1 MNAKHFLSLVLVA
14 ALAGTG
20 GWFLSNRQHHSHAAP
35 EANAPAPGGKIYSCS
50 MHPQIRSDKPGRCP
64 ICFMELAP
72 IGSGTSSA
80 QLPAG
85 SVQLSAS
92 VINVINVQTAEVKRQ
107 PLSRSLRV
115 AGVIDDNDTRHRRL
129 SAYVDGRIEKLFV
142 NYIGAEVTAGQPLA
156 TFYSPMLL
164 AMEREYAAL
173 RQQKPA
179 SDASGLLAEHQRLV
193 DAAAQRLKRL
203 GLNDAQIAALENKST
218 AESTS
223 ELLAPMAGTVITREV
238 YEGQYVKE
246 GERLFELADFSRM
259 WFRFDAYERDLA
271 WIKPGQMVDVT
282 TPAAPGK
289 VFTAPITFIDPNL
302 DDKTRSAKVRVELEN
317 PLVEREG
324 KQRRVLYHKLY
335 AEGIVKIEVPEAL
348 TVPRSAV
355 LSPAGQPV
363 VYVDKGGGI
372 FEQRKLKLGRAG
384 DELWEVLDGLKA
396 GEFVVMAGNLLIDAQ
411 AQLNSG
417 TVVGHQHG
425 GETNVSAPL
434 LKPAVALTE
443 AQQTTAKDFI
453 AVADALEAALAKS
466 SVAEFNQE
474 AAKLHAVVPALTKAF
489 VDTPD
494 WQPLVQPIE
503 RIGHLAAASDI
514 KAARKAFVPFTA
526 AAVDFARNLRIHDA
540 RFKSL
545 KIFEC
550 PMVNMSF
557 PGAPKTSRW
566 LQIQGPLRNPFLAPD
581 MIDCGTEVK

>member
-1 MNAKHFLSLVLVA
+1 MNSKHFLSLVLVA

-20 GWFLSNRQHHSHAAP
+20 GWFLSAHQHHPPAAAD
-35 EANAPAPGGKIYSCS
+35 ANAPSGKIYSCS
-50 MHPQIRSDKPGRCP
+50 MHPQIRSNKPGRCP
-64 ICFMELAP
+64 ICLMELAP
-72 IGSGTSSA
+72 IGSGASAA
-80 QLPAG
+80 QLPVG

-92 VINVINVQTAEVKRQ
+92 VINVINVQTVEVKRQ

-129 SAYVDGRIEKLFV
+129 SAYVDGRIEKLFI
-142 NYIGAEVTAGQPLA
+142 NFIGAEVTAGQPLA

-179 SDASGLLAEHQRLV
+179 RDATGLLAEHQRLV
-193 DAAAQRLKRL
+193 DAAVQRLKL
-203 GLNDAQIAALENKST
+203 FGLNDAQIAALENKSS
-218 AESTS
+218 AESTT

-246 GERLFELADFSRM
+246 GERLFELADFSKM

-271 WIKPGQMVDVT
+271 WIKPGQLVDVT

-289 VFTAPITFIDPNL
+289 VFTAPITFIEPNL

-317 PLVEREG
+317 PLVERDG
-324 KQRRVLYHKLY
+324 KMQRELYHRLY
-335 AEGIVKIEVPEAL
+335 AEGVVKIEVPEVL

-355 LSPAGQPV
+355 LSPTGQPV
-363 VYVDKGGGI
+363 VYVDQGGGI
-372 FEQRKLKLGRAG
+372 YEQRKLKLGRAG
-384 DELWEVLDGLKA
+384 DELWEVLEGLKE
-396 GEFVVMAGNLLIDAQ
+396 GDFVVTAGNLLIDAQ

-425 GETNVSAPL
+425 GETNTTAPL
-434 LKPAVALTE
+434 LKPSAALTG
-443 AQQTTAKDFI
+443 AQQTAAQDFI
-453 AVADALEAALAKS
+453 AVAAALDAALAKS
-466 SVAEFNQE
+466 SVAEFNQA

-489 VDTPD
+489 ADAPD
-494 WQPLVQPIE
+494 WQPLILPLE
-503 RIGHLAAASDI
+503 RVGHLAVASDI

-526 AAVDFARNLRIHDA
+526 AAVEFARNLRAHEA
-540 RFKSL
+540 GFKAL
-545 KIFEC
+545 KIYEC

-566 LQIQGPLRNPFLAPD
+566 LQTQGPLRNPFLAPE
-581 MIDCGTEVK
+581 MIDCGTEIKP